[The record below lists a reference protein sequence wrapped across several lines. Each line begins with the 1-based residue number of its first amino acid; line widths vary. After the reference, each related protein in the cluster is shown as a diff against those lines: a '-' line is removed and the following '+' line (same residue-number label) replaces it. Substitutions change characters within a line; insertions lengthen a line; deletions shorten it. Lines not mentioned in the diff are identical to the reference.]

1 MASDEKHTGGIGVI
15 LLWRSNDAPDNN
27 SEANSMTVNESGRTV
42 LSFNDGWSFLKLTK
56 AGGLSNLAVED
67 PDFDDSAW
75 ESINLPHTWNAI
87 DGADGWS
94 GADEGGEH
102 YYRGLGGY
110 RKKFILPEI
119 SGSKRVYIEFEG
131 ANTVTEVFINGSS
144 AGRHEGG
151 YAAFRFDITELLND
165 GSENTVSVKVNN
177 APTDYIAPIT
187 NQGDFTKMGGI
198 YRDVKLI
205 ILPEVHV
212 DLMDFG
218 GPGVYIT
225 PEIKEGS
232 ADLGI
237 LVKLANDSSSDRTV
251 NIKVDILDTQGANV
265 ATSGGKAAVPSG
277 GSSDYNTSILLNNPH
292 LWGGIDDP
300 YLYSAKVTVSD
311 EDGNI
316 LDEVT
321 ESFGVREYHIDPESG
336 FYLNGRHYDLHGVNY
351 HQDSFENGWAMTDKQ
366 RERDY
371 NMMRELGCTA
381 VRMAHYQHNKYEYDL
396 CDRLGLTVWTELGL
410 VNRASADDE
419 RLTLADGLADNLKR
433 QLRELIRQ
441 NYNHPSIIIWGTSNE
456 LFQMSDEIFGLYTE
470 LNAIAK
476 SEGGLRLVS
485 FADSQFW
492 GRFMELPGDVVGYNR
507 YFGWYID
514 GADNAFGKWLDGYH
528 GKEKRPIAVT
538 EYGAGG
544 AISQHKDSII
554 WAQDIDPNGARHPE
568 NYQSAAHEYIWRQL
582 EERPYIWGKYI
593 WCMFDFA
600 SDGRQEGD
608 TKGLND
614 KGLVTRKRLPKDA
627 FYFYKSVW
635 NSEPMLHLTEKR
647 FVKRPCLVP
656 VIKAYSN
663 GESVELFVDG
673 VSMGNGSK
681 SGTVFT
687 WENIQIK
694 EGGSS
699 KIKAAAHF
707 ADGSYIEDFAE
718 WAGY

>member
-1 MASDEKHTGGIGVI
+1 
-15 LLWRSNDAPDNN
+15 
-27 SEANSMTVNESGRTV
+27 MTIYENRRTV
-42 LSFNDGWSFLKLTK
+42 LSFDDNWRFLKLTQ
-56 AGGLSNLAVED
+56 AGGFSNLAVEV

-110 RKKFILPEI
+110 RKKFTLPEI
-119 SGSKRVYIEFEG
+119 SDSKRIYIEFEG
-131 ANTVTEVFINGSS
+131 ANTVTEVFVNGAS

-151 YAAFRFDITELLND
+151 YAAFRFDITEFLKR
-165 GSENTVSVKVNN
+165 GSENIITVKVNN

-205 ILPEVHV
+205 ILPEVHI

-218 GPGVYIT
+218 SSGVYIT
-225 PEIKEGS
+225 PEIKEGC
-232 ADLGI
+232 ADIGV
-237 LVKLANDSSSDRTV
+237 LVKLSNDGSSDRTANV
-251 NIKVDILDTQGANV
+251 AVDILNAQGKTV
-265 ATSGGKAAVPSG
+265 ATSSSKAEIPAEG
-277 GSSDYNTSILLNNPH
+277 NSDYNTSIALCNPH
-292 LWGGIDDP
+292 LWDGVDDP
-300 YLYSAKVTVSD
+300 YLYAAKATVYD
-311 EDGNI
+311 DDGNI
-316 LDEVT
+316 LDEIV
-321 ESFGVREYHIDPESG
+321 ERFGVREYHIDPESG

-381 VRMAHYQHNKYEYDL
+381 VRMAHYQHNQYEYDL

-410 VNRASADDE
+410 VNRMSTDDVK
-419 RLTLADGLADNLKR
+419 LTLADGLADNLR
-433 QLRELIRQ
+433 QQLRELIRQ

-456 LFQMSDEIFGLYTE
+456 LFQMSDEIFNLYTE

-528 GKEKRPIAVT
+528 RKEKRPIAVT

-544 AISQHKDSII
+544 AISSHKDNII

-568 NYQSAAHEYIWRQL
+568 NYQSAAHEYIWRQF

-608 TKGLND
+608 TKGQND
-614 KGLVTRKRLPKDA
+614 KGLVTRERVPKDA
-627 FYFYKSVW
+627 FYFYKSIW
-635 NSEPMLHLTEKR
+635 NPKPMLHLTEKR
-647 FVKRPCLVP
+647 FTKRPCLVP
-656 VIKAYSN
+656 VVKAYSN
-663 GESVELFVDG
+663 AESVELFVDG
-673 VSMGNGSK
+673 VSMGSGFK

-687 WENIQIK
+687 WENVRIK
-694 EGGSS
+694 TNGAS

-707 ADGSYIEDFAE
+707 ADGSSLEDSAE